1 MFSIIT
7 NDIPFDPA
15 HRNVQLPLFLLQVPQ
30 KTLVRFGLD
39 TSDWKGLLKLLL
51 KVEIAEASLINTFID
66 LASYRQILTIAVRL
80 FGADRFL
87 AAYIADIQPH
97 HFGPVGIAM
106 TTAPTLDDAL
116 SLWTDNMQAMVPVW
130 SVSRRQTRDEVIL
143 VFRQTLDMG
152 DVRDFY
158 EELVLLLTRKLLLQ
172 VAGEGAAIRVTLP
185 HRGCCPQELYMSQF
199 GVLPEMNSQEAS
211 IIIPRNL
218 LGIANEG
225 YSPLTYQ
232 KARDEA
238 ELLAEN
244 ARNCTLLSS
253 RLRYILV
260 EGTHCSRFY
269 HLDDVADRLNLSVR
283 TLTRRLHDEGTSFR
297 EIQCEARLEMAK
309 RQLRESTVPI
319 KVVSANAGFSN
330 LSAFSR
336 AFRKYAGV
344 TPSEYREQSVASA

>member
-15 HRNVQLPLFLLQVPQ
+15 HRNIQLPLFLLQVPQ
-30 KTLVRFGLD
+30 KTLLRFGVN
-39 TSDWKGLLKLLL
+39 TADWEGLLKLLL
-51 KVEIAEASLINTFID
+51 KLEVAEASLANTFID
-66 LASYRQILTIAVRL
+66 LASYRQILTIAMRL
-80 FGADRFL
+80 FGADHFL

-97 HFGPVGIAM
+97 HFGPVGTAM

-130 SVSRRQTRDEVIL
+130 FVTCRQTCDEITL

-172 VAGEGAAIRVTLP
+172 VAGDGASIRVTLS
-185 HRGCCPQELYMSQF
+185 HKGCCPPETYESRF
-199 GVLPEMNSQEAS
+199 GLIPEVNSKESS
-211 IIIPRNL
+211 IILPRSL
-218 LGIANEG
+218 LGVANEG

-232 KARDEA
+232 KSRDEA
-238 ELLAEN
+238 ALLAEN

-260 EGTHCSRFY
+260 EGSHCSRFY
-269 HLDDVADRLNLSVR
+269 QLDEVADRLNLSVR

-309 RQLRESTVPI
+309 RQLRESVVPI

-344 TPSEYREQSVASA
+344 TPSEYREQSAAKA

>member
-1 MFSIIT
+1 
-7 NDIPFDPA
+7 
-15 HRNVQLPLFLLQVPQ
+15 
-30 KTLVRFGLD
+30 
-39 TSDWKGLLKLLL
+39 
-51 KVEIAEASLINTFID
+51 
-66 LASYRQILTIAVRL
+66 
-80 FGADRFL
+80 
-87 AAYIADIQPH
+87 
-97 HFGPVGIAM
+97 
-106 TTAPTLDDAL
+106 
-116 SLWTDNMQAMVPVW
+116 
-130 SVSRRQTRDEVIL
+130 
-143 VFRQTLDMG
+143 
-152 DVRDFY
+152 
-158 EELVLLLTRKLLLQ
+158 
-172 VAGEGAAIRVTLP
+172 
-185 HRGCCPQELYMSQF
+185 
-199 GVLPEMNSQEAS
+199 MNSQEAS

-218 LGIANEG
+218 LGISNEG

-260 EGTHCSRFY
+260 EGTHCNRFY
-269 HLDDVADRLNLSVR
+269 HLDEVADRLNLSVR

-344 TPSEYREQSVASA
+344 TPSEYRDQSAVSA